1 MICRGKCPNV
11 CRSIKNCKYKSGEFG
26 KSKHKSKFSKKGQK
40 VLISLSECNN
50 ISVSKRKYNIRKKSS
65 KKIHRL
71 YVIIYNINYYDK
83 DGEVIVNNPSFYEV
97 HKNYKYE
104 QGTSGSYGL
113 YQEYTTHLNNL
124 QSFKSDIKSYYTS
137 LGIKNIKILASKN
150 KNKISLK
157 LDLLDT
163 PPK

>member
-1 MICRGKCPNV
+1 MICRGKGPLV
-11 CRSIKNCKYKSGEFG
+11 CRSLKKRCKYKSIKFG
-26 KSKHKSKFSKKGQK
+26 KSKHKSKLSKKGQK
-40 VLISLSECNN
+40 VMSSLSEYNN
-50 ISVSKRKYNIRKKSS
+50 ISGSKRKKSS
-65 KKIHRL
+65 KKINRL

-83 DGEVIVNNPSFYEV
+83 DGELIVDNPSFSEA

-104 QGTSGSYGL
+104 QGSSGSYGL

-124 QSFKSDIKSYYTS
+124 ESFKSDIRSYYKS

-157 LDLLDT
+157 LNLLDT